1 MTQSR
6 LGLLI
11 GLLLYTVA
19 IRLLPYVLQ
28 NCDVTL
34 DPTIV
39 FYPWNFSPLTAVCL
53 MSGACL
59 ADRRLSFVLPLSA
72 MLLSNIGIGL
82 LSGHLEWALPVKPL
96 DGGALTVQLLV
107 SGHFKWAVFSGG
119 WWLPY
124 LAFAGA
130 VWLGTLLRRRGTHH
144 PLLTAVGMGLGF
156 EVAFFAVSNFT
167 YFYGSASMYPQT
179 LAGLLECYAAAW
191 PFFRNASVSTLAFTL
206 LVFGPLGAVVPSEK
220 PVPTNDLVPA
230 PAR

>member
-1 MTQSR
+1 MIQSK

-11 GLLLYTVA
+11 GLLIYSVA

-28 NCDVTL
+28 NCDVKL
-34 DPTIV
+34 DPTIL

-59 ADRRLSFVLPLSA
+59 ADRRLSFALPLIA

-82 LSGHLEWALPVKPL
+82 LTGRWDWAFP
-96 DGGALTVQLLV
+96 AQT
-107 SGHFKWAVFSGG
+107 
-119 WWLPY
+119 WWVPY
-124 LAFAGA
+124 ACFAA
-130 VWLGTLLRRRGTHH
+130 AIWLGMQLHRRGTRH
-144 PLLTAVGMGLGF
+144 PLLTGIGMGLSF

-179 LAGLLECYAAAW
+179 LAGLVECYAAAW

-206 LVFGPLGAVVPSEK
+206 LVFGPLGAIAPSEK
-220 PVPTNDLVPA
+220 PAQSNDLVPA

>member
-1 MTQSR
+1 MTQSK

-11 GLLLYTVA
+11 GLLAYSIA

-28 NCDVTL
+28 NCDVKL
-34 DPTIV
+34 DPTIL

-72 MLLSNIGIGL
+72 MLISNIGIGL
-82 LSGHLEWALPVKPL
+82 LTGRWDWAFPEQ
-96 DGGALTVQLLV
+96 T
-107 SGHFKWAVFSGG
+107 
-119 WWLPY
+119 WWVPY
-124 LAFAGA
+124 ACFAAA
-130 VWLGTLLRRRGTHH
+130 VWLGTLLRRRGTRH

-167 YFYGSASMYPQT
+167 WFYGSASMYPRT

-191 PFFRNASVSTLAFTL
+191 PFFRNAPISTLAFTL
-206 LVFGPLGAVVPSEK
+206 LVFGPLGAVAPNEQSAA
-220 PVPTNDLVPA
+220 THDLAPA